1 MGLDS
6 TIVTLNNLFKLSFT
20 DSFQAFL
27 ESPKTFFSIPDY
39 QREYKWEKPKI
50 KTFVNNIM
58 QRSKFLG
65 IITTEVSEQSYLSIV
80 DGQQRITT
88 VMLMLVWLYNACS
101 DEGET
106 ETQQEILELITYQDG
121 GCLRFKLEN
130 ASIGEYLHLVIDDRK
145 CKKNQIRD

>member
-27 ESPKTFFSIPDY
+27 KSPKTFFSIPDY

-80 DGQQRITT
+80 DG
-88 VMLMLVWLYNACS
+88 
-101 DEGET
+101 
-106 ETQQEILELITYQDG
+106 
-121 GCLRFKLEN
+121 
-130 ASIGEYLHLVIDDRK
+130 
-145 CKKNQIRD
+145 